1 MIKVRRIGHATFE
14 TPDLEKQIEHYTQVT
29 GLVVAAREKDR
40 ALLATKLGQ
49 LVVQLKKGRRSRV
62 APSSRFRSLP
72 IPTSRRLPARSRR
85 TESRAIFAAT
95 TFPARP
101 SCWPS
106 RTTKGTTIE
115 VFTEWDYLTPNQQV
129 VGVGPIKL
137 GHCAFVVPD
146 VQQTC
151 EFYERVLGFK
161 VSDWNGDFFVFMRC
175 NPDHHTVNFIRGK
188 RAKMHHIAFE
198 VRDFS
203 AVEQGCDVLSH
214 HRIPIIWG
222 PLRHG
227 PGHNVSIYHRNP
239 DEHVIEFFAEL
250 DQVLDE
256 ELGFFDPRPWHAD
269 RPQRPKVWSRDNR
282 AVAGWGPPPTPDYH
296 LNRDE

>member
-1 MIKVRRIGHATFE
+1 MIKLRRIGHATFE
-14 TPDLEKQIEHYTQVT
+14 TPDLDKQIEHFTQVT

-49 LVVQLKKGRRSRV
+49 LVVQLRKGDEPRCAKLAFQV
-62 APSSRFRSLP
+62 APESDFKELARALSDDGIKSELRSDDLP
-72 IPTSRRLPARSRR
+72 GTSKLLAF
-85 TESRAIFAAT
+85 EDN
-95 TFPARP
+95 
-101 SCWPS
+101 
-106 RTTKGTTIE
+106 KGTAIE

-129 VGVGPIKL
+129 VGIGPIKL

-151 EFYERVLGFK
+151 DFYERVLGFK

-227 PGHNVSIYHRNP
+227 PGHNVSIRCWTRSSAFSIRAP
-239 DEHVIEFFAEL
+239 GMRTVRS
-250 DQVLDE
+250 DQRC
-256 ELGFFDPRPWHAD
+256 GAGKTARSPAGARRPRRTIISIGMS
-269 RPQRPKVWSRDNR
+269 RPARARQRAS
-282 AVAGWGPPPTPDYH
+282 
-296 LNRDE
+296 

>member
-1 MIKVRRIGHATFE
+1 
-14 TPDLEKQIEHYTQVT
+14 
-29 GLVVAAREKDR
+29 
-40 ALLATKLGQ
+40 
-49 LVVQLKKGRRSRV
+49 
-62 APSSRFRSLP
+62 
-72 IPTSRRLPARSRR
+72 
-85 TESRAIFAAT
+85 
-95 TFPARP
+95 
-101 SCWPS
+101 
-106 RTTKGTTIE
+106 

-129 VGVGPIKL
+129 VGIGPIKL

-151 EFYERVLGFK
+151 DFYERVLGFK

-269 RPQRPKVWSRDNR
+269 RPQRPKVWSRENR